1 MMTIYQNQQTATIRL
16 TQQPPQPAPANAT
29 TPAVAAAAAVVAK
42 GAARVRLVGSVH
54 IAEPGYYQALEAS
67 VDGWCVGLLA
77 WIVGVRPVS
86 DDGGRH
92 YPYVWTDP

>member
-1 MMTIYQNQQTATIRL
+1 MMMTIYQNQQTATIRL
-16 TQQPPQPAPANAT
+16 TQQPPQPAPVNAT
-29 TPAVAAAAAVVAK
+29 TPPPPPVAAAK

-77 WIVGVRPVS
+77 LIVGVRPVS

>member
-1 MMTIYQNQQTATIRL
+1 MMMTIYQNQQTATIRL

-29 TPAVAAAAAVVAK
+29 TPRAAAAAK